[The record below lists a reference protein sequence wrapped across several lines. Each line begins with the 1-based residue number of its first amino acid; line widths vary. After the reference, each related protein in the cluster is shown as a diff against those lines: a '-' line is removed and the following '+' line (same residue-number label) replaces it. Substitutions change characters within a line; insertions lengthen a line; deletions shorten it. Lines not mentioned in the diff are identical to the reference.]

1 MPSIRIMLAHFNTT
15 TMALYLRVANCQSVP
30 FQISTTSR
38 TKRNPN
44 DDEPDPD
51 GMDSLRDP
59 DENVPRASPP
69 FAPVYLMGI
78 RMGHTRC
85 LVLREF
91 SADISRRVSEP
102 ERKISWFVR
111 SYRGLAI
118 GRGTGSLQGYGYSPH
133 NAVIAC

>member
-59 DENVPRASPP
+59 DENVSRGSPP

-78 RMGHTRC
+78 YVHTYGPHTVVSSARIQRRAVS
-85 LVLREF
+85 LNLREKF
-91 SADISRRVSEP
+91 RGSYDLTVALPSDAEQEACKVTGIRRIT
-102 ERKISWFVR
+102 R
-111 SYRGLAI
+111 
-118 GRGTGSLQGYGYSPH
+118 
-133 NAVIAC
+133 